1 MNRFS
6 EFNFIFIDMK
16 KRIFLFLVALIAIQN
31 LSAQNPRPAYCEVM
45 AYNFWGVGK
54 VYITIDLGAERN
66 GTICDADQKPVKFNS
81 HIDALN
87 YMSKLGW
94 SVKDT
99 YFLSELKD
107 KVLHFLLVKQVTD
120 DAQIS
125 EGIYVKS
132 KKKKEPYKPGKSGD
146 DMY

>member
-1 MNRFS
+1 MRKYF
-6 EFNFIFIDMK
+6 FILMLSITS
-16 KRIFLFLVALIAIQN
+16 IAY
-31 LSAQNPRPAYCEVM
+31 AQKTRPAYCEVM

-66 GTICDADQKPVKFNS
+66 GTICDENQKPVKFNS

-87 YMSKLGW
+87 YMAKLGW
-94 SVKDT
+94 AVKDT
-99 YFLSELKD
+99 YSLSVIKEE
-107 KVLHFLLVKQVTD
+107 VLHFLLVKEVTD
-120 DAQIS
+120 DGQIS
-125 EGIYVKS
+125 EGIYVKP

>member
-1 MNRFS
+1 
-6 EFNFIFIDMK
+6 MK
-16 KRIFLFLVALIAIQN
+16 KYLLVLMLLVANIAY
-31 LSAQNPRPAYCEVM
+31 AQKAHPAYCEVM

-66 GTICDADQKPVKFNS
+66 GTICDDNQKPVKFNS

-94 SVKDT
+94 RVKDT

-107 KVLHFLLVKQVTD
+107 KVLHFLLVKDVTD
-120 DAQIS
+120 DSQIS
-125 EGIYVKS
+125 EGIYVKP
-132 KKKKEPYKPGKSGD
+132 KKTKEPYKPGKDGD
-146 DMY
+146 GVY